1 MRPARTSFGTE
12 RPVRFARTSDGSPTG
27 RDMLACALDRGGQER
42 REWGPTQRAQE
53 LIKVAV
59 RDDKAVLALSDQQI
73 WRVRYAGNLGG
84 LALRALGFY
93 VGDGG
98 VLVHDAARASV
109 SGQF

>member
-1 MRPARTSFGTE
+1 MGADTAG
-12 RPVRFARTSDGSPTG
+12 A
-27 RDMLACALDRGGQER
+27 
-42 REWGPTQRAQE
+42 E

-98 VLVHDAARASV
+98 VLVHDAARASF
-109 SGQF
+109 SGQL